1 MPRRLHQPN
10 RIVELAKRENP
21 MSERPDSPLRKR
33 RRHLVQQVAGQVRPA
48 RRQLI
53 NVDREIGDILAERPQ
68 VNSPIEVQI
77 PFSEFEEATK
87 RSENLQAPLH
97 SLTAQ

>member
-1 MPRRLHQPN
+1 
-10 RIVELAKRENP
+10 
-21 MSERPDSPLRKR
+21 MSQRPDSPLRKR
-33 RRHLVQQVAGQVRPA
+33 RGHLVQQVTGQVRPA

-77 PFSEFEEATK
+77 PFSEFEEAAK
-87 RSENLQAPLH
+87 RSENL
-97 SLTAQ
+97 